1 MNPVNP
7 GPQTMATA
15 SHHVP
20 PAGRQPRPRRKSLE
34 QLEAKYKALMRNMLM
49 YQQLRKR
56 NMCEGAGAGP
66 ATNIKTEAGATGR
79 RMDEKTQQQQQQQL
93 MFQAQQTLPTPASSV
108 SPSSSTTNLDD
119 AKPNQPQHQHHH
131 QNSTPGLREQ
141 QRERPP
147 QKRLQNA
154 NSGPKPAYDRR
165 EPGSSARHARPAGRP
180 MPAAIQLAYEELASM
195 QRQQTPPPPQPQP
208 HHQQQQQQQQPQ
220 HQYQQQQH
228 QQQQQSTQQSQQSHQ
243 GSAPIPI
250 PRPAN
255 IQIPPH
261 YLQQQY
267 IHHVSPHLSHHQPLA
282 SPLPTPPHLTASYTA
297 HHSLPTIPAPYASYD
312 TSGLQAH
319 MDQQQ
324 QQQSHS
330 HSHSHSHPHSHHPH
344 QPHQQQQQHGMTS
357 YEPNS
362 NVDGDLLDCFVSN
375 MGDM

>member
-49 YQQLRKR
+49 YQQMRKR

-79 RMDEKTQQQQQQQL
+79 RMDEKTQQQQL

-119 AKPNQPQHQHHH
+119 AKQNQPQHHH
-131 QNSTPGLREQ
+131 QNSTPALREQ

-195 QRQQTPPPPQPQP
+195 QRQQTPPPPQP
-208 HHQQQQQQQQPQ
+208 HHQQQQQQQPQ
-220 HQYQQQQH
+220 HQYQQQQ
-228 QQQQQSTQQSQQSHQ
+228 QQSTQQSQQPHQ

-297 HHSLPTIPAPYASYD
+297 HHNLPTIPAPYASYD
-312 TSGLQAH
+312 TSGMQAH

-324 QQQSHS
+324 QQP
-330 HSHSHSHPHSHHPH
+330 HSHPHHSHQSH
-344 QPHQQQQQHGMTS
+344 QEQHGMTS

-362 NVDGDLLDCFVSN
+362 NVEGDLLDCFVSN

>member
-1 MNPVNP
+1 MNPANP
-7 GPQTMATA
+7 GPQTMAAA

-49 YQQLRKR
+49 YQQMRKR
-56 NMCEGAGAGP
+56 NMCGGAGAG
-66 ATNIKTEAGATGR
+66 AGTNIKTEASATGGR
-79 RMDEKTQQQQQQQL
+79 VDEKTQQQHL

-108 SPSSSTTNLDD
+108 SPSSSTTNLED
-119 AKPNQPQHQHHH
+119 ASLSKQNQPQHH
-131 QNSTPGLREQ
+131 QNSTPALREQ

-165 EPGSSARHARPAGRP
+165 ELGPSARHARPAGRP

-195 QRQQTPPPPQPQP
+195 QRHQTPPPPPPQP
-208 HHQQQQQQQQPQ
+208 HHHHQQQQ
-220 HQYQQQQH
+220 HQFQQH
-228 QQQQQSTQQSQQSHQ
+228 QQPTQQSQQPHQ

-250 PRPAN
+250 PRPGN

-267 IHHVSPHLSHHQPLA
+267 IHHVSPHIPHHQPLA

-297 HHSLPTIPAPYASYD
+297 HHNLPTIPAPYASYD
-312 TSGLQAH
+312 TSGMPTH
-319 MDQQQ
+319 IDQ
-324 QQQSHS
+324 QQQSHPH
-330 HSHSHSHPHSHHPH
+330 HSHQ
-344 QPHQQQQQHGMTS
+344 QPHQQQHGMPS

-362 NVDGDLLDCFVSN
+362 NVESDLLDCFVSN
-375 MGDM
+375 MGEM